1 MGVLAASV
9 ALTRPRGPVGQ
20 SAVEDGA
27 GTGTAVYVPMPG
39 TPVDAAAALDGIWRL
54 DALPAVRRRIPR
66 RLDAEA
72 GRRRRHRR
80 DDCLRLTSCVYY
92 RLQLLMS

>member
-1 MGVLAASV
+1 MGARGPSV
-9 ALTRPRGPVGQ
+9 ALTRPRGPLR
-20 SAVEDGA
+20 
-27 GTGTAVYVPMPG
+27 AVYGEERRRDGYGGVWTGPG
-39 TPVDAAAALDGIWRL
+39 TPVDAAADLDVIWRL

-72 GRRRRHRR
+72 GRRRRHRS
-80 DDCLRLTSCVYY
+80 DDCPRLTSCVYY